1 MITKTIRWMSLA
13 IVAMALTAGSTAWAG
28 SCCAK
33 TAKATKE
40 GKTCTA
46 CETTECCK
54 ASAKNV
60 KDAKP
65 CAKCAAKAK
74 EKA

>member
-13 IVAMALTAGSTAWAG
+13 VVAMALTAGSTAWAG

-33 TAKATKE
+33 TAAATKE
-40 GKTCTA
+40 GKTCAA
-46 CETTECCK
+46 CQTSECCK
-54 ASAKNV
+54 TAAGNV

-65 CAKCAAKAK
+65 CEKCAAKAK